1 MKCSE
6 GRCKYNVTLRR
17 VRLTVVAV
25 EKVYE
30 LSRMGA
36 CECILDFVIQHAQ
49 RMRHIVLCGL
59 SGSIKFSLIISKT
72 DDFLENISNIICFN
86 FMYSF

>member
-17 VRLTVVAV
+17 VPVTVVAV

-30 LSRMGA
+30 LSRIGV

-49 RMRHIVLCGL
+49 RMRHAVFCGL
-59 SGSIKFSLIISKT
+59 SGCIKFSQIISKT
-72 DDFLENISNIICFN
+72 ARFSGKYIEHNLF
-86 FMYSF
+86 